1 MNTISDLFIA
11 DLANKVLF
19 LGWGGGGGVFSN
31 NHIFYESLSK
41 DGVN

>member
-1 MNTISDLFIA
+1 M
-11 DLANKVLF
+11 F
-19 LGWGGGGGVFSN
+19 LGCGGGGGGGGGGFSN